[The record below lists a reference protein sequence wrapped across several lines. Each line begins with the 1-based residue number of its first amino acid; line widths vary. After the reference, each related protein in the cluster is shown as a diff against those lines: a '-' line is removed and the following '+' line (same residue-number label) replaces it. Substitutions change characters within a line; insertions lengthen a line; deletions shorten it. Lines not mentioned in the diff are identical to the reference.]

1 MYFGLVFGS
10 LYTLHS
16 PSYQRKVIRL
26 NLAHN
31 YMLAW
36 LPTIPKIHSIFG
48 RERLE
53 ALGRNVE
60 RFLLAPL
67 QKREVIGS
75 PYYKI
80 WDSYSCFDC
89 TKISKKNYN

>member
-1 MYFGLVFGS
+1 
-10 LYTLHS
+10 
-16 PSYQRKVIRL
+16 
-26 NLAHN
+26 
-31 YMLAW
+31 MLAW

-75 PYYKI
+75 PYYKF

-89 TKISKKNYN
+89 TNISKKNYN